1 MATHSPDYSD
11 DEFDFDEEYFSRT
24 YQPLS
29 NLPTPP
35 PSSRESL
42 AGQSPRALLEDGG
55 LLDSALLGPAI
66 HLVNLIP
73 PAASLAAPS
82 VSLVH
87 EMLVRSNMPMD
98 SIALAVCILD
108 SLSSKFSLSW
118 RLLCPLAQREPA
130 SGVTKRHTIQ
140 ASPLG
145 ATQLH
150 IDSLNPEVIV
160 LAALIIA
167 VKFVVD
173 CHEPTHYY
181 RTAWGKDLWTSD
193 QINMTERCIMENLG
207 YRILPLWDAALIADA
222 VRDMQRAA
230 RQAAVLP
237 PNPRNGEAHK
247 RSASSA
253 VALSGPTL
261 PLTPADTPG
270 SENGPA
276 ARPYRGA
283 VEAAF
288 GGLGPAALDSSMLQ
302 LPPRLKRKASSPA
315 AG

>member
-1 MATHSPDYSD
+1 MLTDIPAT
-11 DEFDFDEEYFSRT
+11 
-24 YQPLS
+24 
-29 NLPTPP
+29 
-35 PSSRESL
+35 
-42 AGQSPRALLEDGG
+42 
-55 LLDSALLGPAI
+55 GPAI

-73 PAASLAAPS
+73 PSASLAVPS

-87 EMLVRSNMPMD
+87 EMLVRSNLPMD

-108 SLSSKFSLSW
+108 SLSSKFSLNW

-130 SGVTKRHTIQ
+130 SGFTKRHTIQ
-140 ASPLG
+140 VHPLG

-150 IDSLNPEVIV
+150 IDSVSPELIV
-160 LAALIIA
+160 LAALVIA

-207 YRILPLWDAALIADA
+207 YRILPLWDAVLIADA

-237 PNPRNGEAHK
+237 ALPRNGDAHK
-247 RSASSA
+247 RSVSSA
-253 VALSGPTL
+253 VALSGPAL
-261 PLTPADTPG
+261 PLTPADTPL
-270 SENGPA
+270 SENGPT
-276 ARPYRGA
+276 ARPYRAA

-288 GGLGPAALDSSMLQ
+288 GGHASVVMDSSMLQ
-302 LPPRLKRKASSPA
+302 LPPRMKRKATSPA